1 MVAASDSRL
10 HESGMLASAA
20 VWRRLADTYRV
31 AESGLNAPQD
41 KVAVLEDLEARSRE
55 QEDEL
60 S

>member
-1 MVAASDSRL
+1 
-10 HESGMLASAA
+10 MLASAA

-55 QEDEL
+55 QEEL
-60 S
+60 SQRDRANCSRRAR